1 MRAGSRCD
9 LAPFQDK
16 ELPPMEPL
24 LILFWLV
31 AFSTLVGVFA
41 RYRRNRSGIGWA
53 ALSFVISP
61 LLTGILVAIL
71 PALPAPEKLTG
82 QL

>member
-1 MRAGSRCD
+1 MD
-9 LAPFQDK
+9 L
-16 ELPPMEPL
+16 L

-41 RYRRNRSGIGWA
+41 RYRRNRNGIGWA
-53 ALSFVISP
+53 VLSFVMSP

-82 QL
+82 PL